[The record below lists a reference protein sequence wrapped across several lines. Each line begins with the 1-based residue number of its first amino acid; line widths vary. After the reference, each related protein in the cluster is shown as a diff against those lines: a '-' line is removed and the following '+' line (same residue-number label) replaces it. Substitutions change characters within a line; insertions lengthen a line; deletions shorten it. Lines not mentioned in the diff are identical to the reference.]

1 MQQRDNRWA
10 LVLAAGDGR
19 RLHSLTTT
27 ASGLA
32 VPKQFCS
39 LVGGP
44 SLLREALHRAEAVA
58 PPDHV
63 CTIVAAQHK
72 TWWEGQVDAL
82 LPSNVIVQPQNR
94 GTANGILLPLL
105 QILAQD
111 PLARVVL
118 LPSDHHI
125 RDEVALAHSLRA
137 AAAPSRAARSEILL
151 LGVEP
156 REPDPELGYIVPRRG
171 NGTGYREIERFVE
184 KPPAALADELIQQG
198 ALWNTFII
206 AADGQAL
213 LRLFERRRPEIVA
226 EMRRLVAGE
235 RVGQYDTALA
245 ALYDSLPQVDFSR
258 DILQGQERYLGVMP
272 VAECG
277 WSDLGTPK
285 RVTNTL
291 RELATRKRSAPLS
304 AQPGGLLSLAEQSVM
319 EGRLAHAR

>member
-1 MQQRDNRWA
+1 MRNHHDSRWA

-19 RLHSLTTT
+19 RLQSLTTT

-39 LVGGP
+39 LAGGP
-44 SLLREALHRAEAVA
+44 SLIHEALHRAEATA

-63 CTIVAAQHK
+63 CTIVAAQHRN
-72 TWWEGQVDAL
+72 WWEGQLDAL
-82 LPSNVIVQPQNR
+82 SPSNVIVQPQNR

-105 QILAQD
+105 QILARD
-111 PLARVVL
+111 PRARIVL
-118 LPSDHHI
+118 LPSDHHV
-125 RDEVALAHSLRA
+125 RDEVGLAHSLRA
-137 AAAPSRAARSEILL
+137 AAAPSTAARSEILL

-156 REPDPELGYIVPRRG
+156 REPDPELGYIVPGRDD
-171 NGTGYREIERFVE
+171 GTGYREIERFVE

-206 AADGQAL
+206 AADAQAL

-226 EMRRLVAGE
+226 EMRRVAARR
-235 RVGQYDTALA
+235 RVSTVEYATALA

-258 DILQGQERYLGVMP
+258 DILQGQERYLGVMR

-291 RELATRKRSAPLS
+291 RELSRPKRSLALS
-304 AQPGGLLSLAEQSVM
+304 TRPRGFLSLAEQSA
-319 EGRLAHAR
+319 LQ